1 MFNRAK
7 YYNKLYSVDVSIL
20 PNDSDI
26 LDVPSPINDEENE
39 QLFPL
44 DPSTGQLTDLLSQ
57 ILHTENPLLRDS
69 LMSKLETLPSSSSAL
84 ANVDDATKI
93 QLLKPRSC
101 QSLSEMADFADYVSS
116 AIEQLNVV
124 PQHVPETAVPAP
136 ETSPVPAPETPP
148 EVQP

>member
-20 PNDSDI
+20 PKDSDI
-26 LDVPSPINDEENE
+26 LDVPTPVNDEENE
-39 QLFPL
+39 QLFPQ
-44 DPSTGQLTDLLSQ
+44 DPTTGQLADLLSQ
-57 ILHTENPLLRDS
+57 VLQTENPLLRDS
-69 LMSKLETLPSSSSAL
+69 LMSKLETLPSNSSAL

-116 AIEQLNVV
+116 ALEQLNVA
-124 PQHVPETAVPAP
+124 PDPAPDPAP
-136 ETSPVPAPETPP
+136 EPAPDPAPEPAP
-148 EVQP
+148 QS

>member
-20 PNDSDI
+20 PKDSDI
-26 LDVPSPINDEENE
+26 LDVPTPINDEENE
-39 QLFPL
+39 QLFPQ
-44 DPSTGQLTDLLSQ
+44 DPTTGQLADLLSQ
-57 ILHTENPLLRDS
+57 VLQTENPLLRDS
-69 LMSKLETLPSSSSAL
+69 LMSKLETLPSNSSAL

-116 AIEQLNVV
+116 ALEQLNVA
-124 PQHVPETAVPAP
+124 PEPAP
-136 ETSPVPAPETPP
+136 EPAPDP
-148 EVQP
+148 QS